1 MVAGTAACGGGGGG
15 SGGGS
20 AWERRCVCVGCADP
34 TPHMVDQVWAW
45 AGVRCVGGWAAT
57 GVCSWTRPHV
67 VCVAVGSVLGVALPT
82 SFEPSRMPGW
92 SDKTRP
98 NYAGLVQQFEFWAG
112 RVAPLC
118 RLCQGTN
125 FTKKTQCHLCV
136 ARKWIQMDS
145 LPLGFLWD
153 FWKGPRRPLVGGG
166 LRRLPARWSS
176 AGSGT
181 PLPSLTNS
189 YQKHYG
195 ILVPT
200 TATPHTIDPT
210 PTLAPPSINH
220 HSILFALGSS
230 CVFFTLLFSTV
241 LSVRLALYSEY

>member
-1 MVAGTAACGGGGGG
+1 MVAGTAECGGGGGG

-145 LPLGFLWD
+145 LPLGFRWD
-153 FWKGPRRPLVGGG
+153 FWKGPRSPLVGRGC
-166 LRRLPARWSS
+166 
-176 AGSGT
+176 AGSSHAGPPLVVVLPSP
-181 PLPSLTNS
+181 PLPTHTKNTTVSWYPLQPRLT
-189 YQKHYG
+189 
-195 ILVPT
+195 L
-200 TATPHTIDPT
+200 
-210 PTLAPPSINH
+210 SIPLRPWH
-220 HSILFALGSS
+220 LH
-230 CVFFTLLFSTV
+230 
-241 LSVRLALYSEY
+241 R